1 MSNNG
6 SHNNGSQTS
15 TKEARTGGR
24 VQTAEENRPTQ
35 AGQCATVD
43 GATEAKSCPLSG
55 VNWFV
60 KDYIGRHSH
69 PVNAA
74 LHIVGVPA
82 AFAGFF
88 LFFTG
93 KDLGRGALLIFV
105 GYLMQFLGH
114 QAQGNEVGEVTL
126 MKNVYKRMKRNR
138 I

>member
-6 SHNNGSQTS
+6 SHNNGLHTT
-15 TKEARTGGR
+15 TKTRSSGG
-24 VQTAEENRPTQ
+24 VQTATDNRRENS
-35 AGQCATVD
+35 GQCATTSD
-43 GATEAKSCPLSG
+43 ATEAKSCPLSG

-60 KDYIGRHSH
+60 QDYVERHSH

-74 LHIVGVPA
+74 LHIIGVPA

-93 KDLGRGALLIFV
+93 KDIGRGALLIVV

-126 MKNVYKRMKRNR
+126 MKNVYKRVKRSR

>member
-6 SHNNGSQTS
+6 SHNNGSRTT
-15 TKEARTGGR
+15 TKEVGAGGR
-24 VQTAEENRPTQ
+24 VQTTTKNRQ
-35 AGQCATVD
+35 SQSGQCATVD
-43 GATEAKSCPLSG
+43 GAPEAKSCPLAG

-60 KDYIGRHSH
+60 KDYIGRHAH

-88 LFFTG
+88 LFFSG
-93 KDLGRGALLIFV
+93 KDVGRGAILIAV

>member
-24 VQTAEENRPTQ
+24 VQTAEENRPAQ

-43 GATEAKSCPLSG
+43 GAMEAKSCPLAG

-93 KDLGRGALLIFV
+93 KDFGRGALLIFV

>member
-6 SHNNGSQTS
+6 SHNNGSHTTIRDGKS
-15 TKEARTGGR
+15 DGR
-24 VQTAEENRPTQ
+24 VQTATANRQ
-35 AGQCATVD
+35 VNAGNPATAGSD
-43 GATEAKSCPLSG
+43 TEAKACPIAG
-55 VNWFV
+55 VNWFI

-74 LHIVGVPA
+74 FHIVGVPT

-88 LFFTG
+88 YLFSG
-93 KDLGRGALLIFV
+93 KDVGRGAIMIFL
-105 GYLMQFLGH
+105 GYLFQYLGH

-126 MKNVYKRMKRNR
+126 MKNVYKRIKRNR

>member
-6 SHNNGSQTS
+6 SHNNGSHSS
-15 TKEARTGGR
+15 TRDGKQGG
-24 VQTAEENRPTQ
+24 VQTATDTRQQVQGTQ
-35 AGQCATVD
+35 PATTS
-43 GATEAKSCPLSG
+43 GAEEAKSCPIAG

-82 AFAGFF
+82 AFTGFF
-88 LFFTG
+88 LLFSG
-93 KDLGRGALLIFV
+93 KDVGRGALLVFV
-105 GYLMQFLGH
+105 GYLFQFLGH

-126 MKNVYKRMKRNR
+126 MKNVYKRIQRNR
-138 I
+138 F

>member
-6 SHNNGSQTS
+6 SHNNGSHTS
-15 TKEARTGGR
+15 TKEVGARGG
-24 VQTAEENRPTQ
+24 VQTATANRQ
-35 AGQCATVD
+35 AQPSNCATVN
-43 GATEAKSCPLSG
+43 GATEEKSCPLTG

-60 KDYIGRHSH
+60 KDYIGRHAH

-93 KDLGRGALLIFV
+93 KDFGRGALLIFV

-126 MKNVYKRMKRNR
+126 MKNVYKRIKRNR

>member
-6 SHNNGSQTS
+6 SHNNGSHTS
-15 TKEARTGGR
+15 TKEVSSGGR
-24 VQTAEENRPTQ
+24 VQTATEPRHTHSAE
-35 AGQCATVD
+35 CATVH
-43 GATEAKSCPLSG
+43 GATEEKSCPLTG

-93 KDLGRGALLIFV
+93 KDVGRGALLIFV